1 MRNIKKYLLWILG
14 VVLVVF
20 VVGLFFMRFVVVPG
34 EARSE
39 CNEYALKNADEVK
52 GMRIEEAYSFL
63 YDSCFKQRGLR
74 PETR

>member
-14 VVLVVF
+14 VVLVVLI
-20 VVGLFFMRFVVVPG
+20 VGFLFMRFVVVPG

-39 CNEYALKNADEVK
+39 CNAYALKNADEIK
-52 GMRIEEAYSFL
+52 GMRVEEAYNFL
-63 YDSCFKQRGLR
+63 YDSCFKQRGLK